1 MINKLNSVTGNGV
14 DYVHPETKQ
23 VSQHMKEFGFH
34 VLGRAIYDA
43 TFSEMM
49 RPFAHVLSVVHAAH
63 GAEILI
69 KARIAE
75 EHPLLIFKSY
85 PKSNTTKDALSI
97 KELFE
102 YGRTLM
108 YSELPEVLWAAT
120 GYRIKELDK
129 YQKFGALRNT
139 IVHFAAPD
147 CEASVETLRFA
158 FEVFDP
164 IVRDF
169 WGESFIDYS
178 EYWDEVIIS
187 DGYLREQIEQLN
199 IQMHP
204 ETKKQMESLDLT
216 LKENEGSSK

>member
-1 MINKLNSVTGNGV
+1 
-14 DYVHPETKQ
+14 
-23 VSQHMKEFGFH
+23 MKEFGFH

-43 TFSEMM
+43 TFSETM

-85 PKSNTTKDALSI
+85 PKSNTTKDSLSI

-120 GYRIKELDK
+120 GYRIKELDR

-147 CEASVETLRFA
+147 CEASAETLKFA

-178 EYWDEVIIS
+178 EYWDDVIIS
-187 DGYLREQIEQLN
+187 EGYLREQIEELN
-199 IQMHP
+199 IQVHP
-204 ETKKQMESLDLT
+204 KTQKQIESLDLT

>member
-1 MINKLNSVTGNGV
+1 M
-14 DYVHPETKQ
+14 HPETKQ

-49 RPFAHVLSVVHAAH
+49 SPFSHVLSVVHAAH
-63 GAEILI
+63 GAEILV

-85 PKSNTTKDALSI
+85 PKSNTTKNALGI

-108 YSELPEVLWAAT
+108 YSELPEVLWATT

-147 CEASVETLRFA
+147 CEGSVETLRFA

-178 EYWDEVIIS
+178 EYWDDSIIS
-187 DGYLREQIEQLN
+187 DGYLRDQIKRLN

-204 ETKKQMESLDLT
+204 ETQKQIESIDLT
-216 LKENEGSSK
+216 LKESGDS

>member
-1 MINKLNSVTGNGV
+1 M
-14 DYVHPETKQ
+14 HHETKQ
-23 VSQHMKEFGFH
+23 VSQNMKEFGFH
-34 VLGRAIYDA
+34 ILGRAIYDA

-49 RPFAHVLSVVHAAH
+49 RPFVHVLSVVHAAH

-85 PKSNTTKDALSI
+85 PKSNKTKDTLSI

-102 YGRTLM
+102 HGRTLM
-108 YSELPEVLWAAT
+108 YSDLPEVLWAAT

-129 YQKFGALRNT
+129 YQKFGDLRNT

-147 CEASVETLRFA
+147 CEASAETLRFA
-158 FEVFDP
+158 LEVFDP

-169 WGESFIDYS
+169 WGESLIDYS
-178 EYWDEVIIS
+178 EYWDDSIIS
-187 DGYLREQIEQLN
+187 DGYLREQIEALN
-199 IQMHP
+199 IQVHP
-204 ETKKQMESLDLT
+204 ETQKYIEYFDLT
-216 LKENEGSSK
+216 LKESGGSSKRT